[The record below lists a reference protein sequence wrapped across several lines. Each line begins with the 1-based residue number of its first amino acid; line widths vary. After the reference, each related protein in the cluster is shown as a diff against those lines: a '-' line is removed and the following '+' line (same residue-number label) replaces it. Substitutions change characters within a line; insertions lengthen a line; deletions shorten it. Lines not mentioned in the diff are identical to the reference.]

1 MKTLELLQPG
11 DAGRGLISG
20 NAGAAIEVVVEL
32 PRDAEI
38 RGLAVIAHPH
48 PLYGGTLDNKVVYML
63 ARGALD
69 AGAAALRFNFRGVG
83 RSEGVHDEGRGE
95 GDDLLKVVAHA
106 REGWPSL
113 PLAVAGFSFGSY
125 LALREAQRAQA
136 CGVLTVAPPLMYA
149 GTGAVPDPGVPWWVI
164 HGDVDEVV
172 DYADSMKRAQ
182 AAAHPPDR
190 IQTAHG
196 VGHFFHGELNQVRD
210 FAREFFAQT
219 FSTVS

>member
-1 MKTLELLQPG
+1 MPNSKPYRRHVRGRMKTLEMLQPG

-32 PRDAEI
+32 PRDEEV

-69 AGAAALRFNFRGVG
+69 AGAAALRFNFRGEG

-113 PLAVAGFSFGSY
+113 PLAVAGFSFGLS
-125 LALREAQRAQA
+125 L
-136 CGVLTVAPPLMYA
+136 
-149 GTGAVPDPGVPWWVI
+149 I
-164 HGDVDEVV
+164 H
-172 DYADSMKRAQ
+172 
-182 AAAHPPDR
+182 
-190 IQTAHG
+190 I
-196 VGHFFHGELNQVRD
+196 
-210 FAREFFAQT
+210 
-219 FSTVS
+219 